1 MSCRRARFPG
11 RIDLSKLAKSLPA
24 AAALALA
31 LALALPPDAGAG
43 SSDAD
48 YCTALGDLYLKYV
61 FGTPRAAPL
70 RDMSGLIAISQ
81 CASGDT
87 ESGIPVLEEKLRSN
101 KFTLPGR

>member
-11 RIDLSKLAKSLPA
+11 RNDLSKLAESLIA
-24 AAALALA
+24 AAALVLGLA
-31 LALALPPDAGAG
+31 LTRPPDARAE
-43 SSDAD
+43 SRDVD
-48 YCTALGDLYLKYV
+48 YCAALGDLYLKYV
-61 FGTPRAAPL
+61 FGSPRAAPL

-87 ESGIPVLEEKLRSN
+87 ESGIPVLEEKLRNN